1 MHQGIVETLINVVTQ
16 VITSLGYTGV
26 FLWMTLES
34 ACIPIPSEAIMPFAG
49 MKIAEGQFNLH
60 ALAFVGAAANLFG
73 SAIAYWVGIVGGR
86 PFVQKYG
93 KYILIRQHDVD
104 IADRWFARHGE
115 ATVFWTRMLPIVR
128 TFISLP
134 AGIAKM
140 NFPRFCVYTFIGAV
154 PWCYL
159 LAFAGMKLGEHWREV
174 SHWLHKAD
182 AAIALILLAC
192 FALWI
197 YRHTRP
203 EPQPAEA
210 EARPAESKDQAS
222 IRP

>member
-1 MHQGIVETLINVVTQ
+1 LEHHSIVEGLINLVTQ
-16 VITSLGYTGV
+16 VISMFGYGGV

-49 MKIAEGQFNLH
+49 KAIASGQFNIH
-60 ALAFVGAAANLFG
+60 ALAFDGAAANLFG
-73 SAIAYWVGIVGGR
+73 SVIAYWVGAWGGR

-93 KYILIRQHDVD
+93 KYILVRHHDVD
-104 IADRWFARHGE
+104 LADRWFARHGE
-115 ATVFWTRMLPIVR
+115 ATVFWTRMMPVIR

-134 AGIAKM
+134 AGISRM
-140 NFPRFCVYTFIGAV
+140 NFPKFCIFTFVGAL

-159 LAFAGMKLGEHWREV
+159 LTWAGMKLGEHWKDV

-182 AAIALILLAC
+182 ALVLVVLIVLL
-192 FALWI
+192 ALWI

-203 EPQPAEA
+203 DASEDVPEETSNEPSADSV
-210 EARPAESKDQAS
+210 RN
-222 IRP
+222 

>member
-1 MHQGIVETLINVVTQ
+1 MHHGIVESLIGLVTH
-16 VITSLGYTGV
+16 VITMFGYGGV

-49 MKIAEGQFNLH
+49 KEIASGRFDLN
-60 ALAFVGAAANLFG
+60 ALAFVGAFANLFG
-73 SAIAYWVGIVGGR
+73 SLIAYWVGVAGGR

-93 KYILIRQHDVD
+93 KYILIRQDDVD

-115 ATVFWTRMLPIVR
+115 ATVFWTRMLPIIR

-134 AGIAKM
+134 AGISRM
-140 NFPRFCVYTFIGAV
+140 NFPRFCIYTFVGAL

-159 LAFAGMKLGEHWREV
+159 LAWAGMKLGEHWTQV
-174 SHWLHKAD
+174 SKYLHKAD
-182 AAIALILLAC
+182 LAILVVLVVM
-192 FALWI
+192 FALWF

-203 EPQPAEA
+203 EPDPAEA
-210 EARPAESKDQAS
+210 EPETTTAA
-222 IRP
+222 